1 MTQIKTR
8 KASDKAAVV
17 IEDVKPVNVEP
28 TKLEGAKLVLASA
41 KIPYDKAGYSD
52 TMCIEIADSIRK
64 VKFEESQENKKVK
77 YLGVKRSV
85 KSHMLNLVNSIDN
98 KRELAIESAGSSP
111 AGSIG
116 SCSVVLSDG
125 RKVAARITALRLDPD
140 NEKLKELKTTKDL
153 MAQKIKDVI
162 TSTGL
167 FKIADLLGFEAGT
180 HDNKTISLFST
191 DIKKDDCIQDDEFK
205 YQVSVSL
212 VPEIEDCK

>member
-1 MTQIKTR
+1 MTTKLR
-8 KASDKAAVV
+8 KADDKPAVV
-17 IEDVKPVNVEP
+17 IEDVKPMTVDSAQ
-28 TKLEGAKLVLASA
+28 LQGAKLVLASA

-52 TMCIEIADSIRK
+52 TMCIEIADSVRK
-64 VKFEESQENKKVK
+64 VKFDESQENRKAK
-77 YLGVKRSV
+77 YLSV
-85 KSHMLNLVNSIDN
+85 KSNVKSDMLKLVNSIGN
-98 KRELAIESAGSSP
+98 KRELAVESAGASP

-153 MAQKIKDVI
+153 MANKIKDVI
-162 TSTGL
+162 TSAGL
-167 FKIADLLGFEAGT
+167 GKIADLLGFEAGT
-180 HDNKTISLFST
+180 RDNKTISLFST
-191 DIKKDDCIQDDEFK
+191 DVKNSECIKDPEFK

>member
-1 MTQIKTR
+1 MTTKLR
-8 KASDKAAVV
+8 KQDDQKAAVV

-41 KIPYDKAGYSD
+41 KIPYEKAGYSD

-64 VKFEESQENKKVK
+64 VKFDESQENRKAK
-77 YLGVKRSV
+77 YLSV
-85 KSHMLNLVNSIDN
+85 KSNVKSDMLKLVDSIGN
-98 KRELAIESAGSSP
+98 KRELAVESAGSSP

-125 RKVAARITALRLDPD
+125 RKIAARITALRLDPD

-153 MAQKIKDVI
+153 MANKIKNVI
-162 TSTGL
+162 TSAGL
-167 FKIADLLGFEAGT
+167 GKIADLLGFEAGT
-180 HDNKTISLFST
+180 RDNKTISLFST
-191 DIKKDDCIQDDEFK
+191 DVKKDDCIQDDEFK

-212 VPEIEDCK
+212 VPEVEDCK